1 MKSLFAL
8 PLLLLSFVA
17 LAMTPEACE
26 SFRAFERRA
35 EGGDVEAQYSLSGIL
50 ERGYDSI
57 APDSARALSLLR
69 RSAEAGFGP
78 SMNYLGYLFQKG
90 YATPSDTLLRS
101 NPDSVVYWLSRAAKS
116 GEPRAAH
123 NLAFL
128 LLSDNP
134 YRSEATDTLSPLSLL
149 RQAADAGLPQSL
161 TLLAD
166 LTARGYDAAPDTLR
180 AVELYEKAIK
190 AGFHDAEVRLLNMMG
205 PRWRLYDS
213 RASLSEALRYI
224 SLGANTIAVEL
235 LLQVGPADPETAR
248 AYALLGNAYS
258 RGQGAPYD
266 HRRANEY
273 FARAAILGDPAAS
286 FILAETLEI
295 FPDALG
301 DLLPDLPES
310 LTPASLRDVAARAG
324 IRSAEEAAKYLVSP
338 F

>member
-1 MKSLFAL
+1 MKSLYAL
-8 PLLLLSFVA
+8 PLLLFSVVA
-17 LAMTPEACE
+17 LAMTPEARQ
-26 SFRAFERRA
+26 SFLSFERRA
-35 EGGDVEAQYSLSGIL
+35 EGGDAEAQYRLSGIL

-69 RSAEAGFGP
+69 RSAGAGYAP
-78 SMNYLGYLFQKG
+78 AMNYLGFLFQNG
-90 YATPSDTLLRS
+90 YVTPSDTLLHADA
-101 NPDSVVYWLSRAAKS
+101 DSVVYWLSHAADA

-134 YRSEATDTLSPLSLL
+134 PVSADTLSPLCLL
-149 RQAADAGLPQSL
+149 NRAVEAGLPQSL

-166 LTARGYDAAPDTLR
+166 VTAKGRFEAPDTAR
-180 AVELYEKAIK
+180 AVKLYEKAIA
-190 AGFHDAEVRLLNMMG
+190 AGFHDAEIRLLNMMG
-205 PRWRLYDS
+205 PCWRLYDS

-224 SLGANTIAVEL
+224 SLGANTIAVQL

-258 RGQGAPYD
+258 LGRGAPYD

-295 FPDALG
+295 FPDALT
-301 DLLPDLPES
+301 DLLPELPES
-310 LTPASLRDVAARAG
+310 LSPESLRAVAARAG
-324 IRSAEEAAKYLVSP
+324 IHTAEQASRSLVSP
-338 F
+338 L